1 MSVLKANQK
10 PSPFEVEHH
19 AYKIRT
25 VITDLALRKFGL
37 KEYAEKPK
45 PETYSKWSQ
54 QQKDGY
60 DKSVAK
66 NKERYEAFIEWFIPD
81 EQKSILNL
89 CRNMIHEIFLANEI
103 YPQHLCECDERRLH
117 QDLAIGYCENLIQEL
132 QYVITTLHVNI
143 EKYETITKM
152 IVHEQNLIKGMIYQ
166 PHNSVLLG
174 LLLHVYVLFCRFNYW
189 LRGVRSATNFANV
202 NNNGNANNNNA
213 SNSNGVRPISS
224 ACLTMLYADTGNEE
238 RRSCPCVC
246 CIIRKKIKT
255 MQFVTTDCYIRQI

>member
-10 PSPFEVEHH
+10 PSPFEVEHY

-37 KEYAEKPK
+37 KEYVEKPK

-152 IVHEQNLIKGMIYQ
+152 IVHEQQLIKGWRKSD
-166 PHNSVLLG
+166 NKV
-174 LLLHVYVLFCRFNYW
+174 
-189 LRGVRSATNFANV
+189 
-202 NNNGNANNNNA
+202 
-213 SNSNGVRPISS
+213 
-224 ACLTMLYADTGNEE
+224 
-238 RRSCPCVC
+238 
-246 CIIRKKIKT
+246 RKKILEKELT
-255 MQFVTTDCYIRQI
+255 GQLTESKLRKFYNLLKELWVTIITPDLSTL

>member
-132 QYVITTLHVNI
+132 QYV
-143 EKYETITKM
+143 
-152 IVHEQNLIKGMIYQ
+152 
-166 PHNSVLLG
+166 
-174 LLLHVYVLFCRFNYW
+174 
-189 LRGVRSATNFANV
+189 NFANV

>member
-54 QQKDGY
+54 QQKDDY

-81 EQKSILNL
+81 EQKSILDL

-152 IVHEQNLIKGMIYQ
+152 IVHEQNLIKGWRKSD
-166 PHNSVLLG
+166 NKV
-174 LLLHVYVLFCRFNYW
+174 
-189 LRGVRSATNFANV
+189 
-202 NNNGNANNNNA
+202 
-213 SNSNGVRPISS
+213 
-224 ACLTMLYADTGNEE
+224 
-238 RRSCPCVC
+238 
-246 CIIRKKIKT
+246 RKKILEKELT
-255 MQFVTTDCYIRQI
+255 GQFTESKLRKSYNLLKELWVTIITPDLSTS

>member
-1 MSVLKANQK
+1 MSVLKVNQK

-37 KEYAEKPK
+37 KEYAKKPK

-152 IVHEQNLIKGMIYQ
+152 IVHEQNLIKGWRKSD
-166 PHNSVLLG
+166 NKV
-174 LLLHVYVLFCRFNYW
+174 
-189 LRGVRSATNFANV
+189 
-202 NNNGNANNNNA
+202 
-213 SNSNGVRPISS
+213 
-224 ACLTMLYADTGNEE
+224 
-238 RRSCPCVC
+238 
-246 CIIRKKIKT
+246 RKKILEKELT
-255 MQFVTTDCYIRQI
+255 GQFTESKLRKSYNLLKELWVTIITPDLSTS

>member
-10 PSPFEVEHH
+10 PSPFEVEHY

-37 KEYAEKPK
+37 KEYVEKPK
-45 PETYSKWSQ
+45 PETYSKWSP

-152 IVHEQNLIKGMIYQ
+152 IVHEQQLIKGWRKSD
-166 PHNSVLLG
+166 NKV
-174 LLLHVYVLFCRFNYW
+174 
-189 LRGVRSATNFANV
+189 
-202 NNNGNANNNNA
+202 
-213 SNSNGVRPISS
+213 
-224 ACLTMLYADTGNEE
+224 
-238 RRSCPCVC
+238 
-246 CIIRKKIKT
+246 RKKILEKELT
-255 MQFVTTDCYIRQI
+255 GQLTESKLRKSYNLLKELWVTIITPDLSTS

>member
-10 PSPFEVEHH
+10 PSPFEVEHY

-37 KEYAEKPK
+37 KEYVEKPK

-89 CRNMIHEIFLANEI
+89 CRNMIHEIFFANEI

-152 IVHEQNLIKGMIYQ
+152 IVHEQQLIKGWRKSD
-166 PHNSVLLG
+166 NKV
-174 LLLHVYVLFCRFNYW
+174 
-189 LRGVRSATNFANV
+189 
-202 NNNGNANNNNA
+202 
-213 SNSNGVRPISS
+213 
-224 ACLTMLYADTGNEE
+224 
-238 RRSCPCVC
+238 
-246 CIIRKKIKT
+246 RKKILEKELT
-255 MQFVTTDCYIRQI
+255 GQLTESKLRKSYNLLKELWVTIITPDLSTS

>member
-10 PSPFEVEHH
+10 PSPFEVEHY

-37 KEYAEKPK
+37 KEYVEKPK

-60 DKSVAK
+60 DKAVAK

-152 IVHEQNLIKGMIYQ
+152 IVHEQQLIKGWRKSD
-166 PHNSVLLG
+166 NKV
-174 LLLHVYVLFCRFNYW
+174 
-189 LRGVRSATNFANV
+189 
-202 NNNGNANNNNA
+202 
-213 SNSNGVRPISS
+213 
-224 ACLTMLYADTGNEE
+224 
-238 RRSCPCVC
+238 
-246 CIIRKKIKT
+246 RKKILEKELT
-255 MQFVTTDCYIRQI
+255 GQLTESKLRKSYNLLKELWVTIITPDLSTS

>member
-10 PSPFEVEHH
+10 PSPFEVEHY

-37 KEYAEKPK
+37 KEYVEKPK
-45 PETYSKWSQ
+45 SETYSKWSQ

-60 DKSVAK
+60 DKSIAK

-152 IVHEQNLIKGMIYQ
+152 IVHEQQLIKGWRKSD
-166 PHNSVLLG
+166 NKV
-174 LLLHVYVLFCRFNYW
+174 
-189 LRGVRSATNFANV
+189 
-202 NNNGNANNNNA
+202 
-213 SNSNGVRPISS
+213 
-224 ACLTMLYADTGNEE
+224 
-238 RRSCPCVC
+238 
-246 CIIRKKIKT
+246 RKKILEKELT
-255 MQFVTTDCYIRQI
+255 GQLTESKLRKSYNLLKELWVTIITPDLSTS

>member
-60 DKSVAK
+60 DKSVTK

-152 IVHEQNLIKGMIYQ
+152 IVHEQNLIKGWRKSD
-166 PHNSVLLG
+166 NKV
-174 LLLHVYVLFCRFNYW
+174 
-189 LRGVRSATNFANV
+189 
-202 NNNGNANNNNA
+202 
-213 SNSNGVRPISS
+213 
-224 ACLTMLYADTGNEE
+224 
-238 RRSCPCVC
+238 
-246 CIIRKKIKT
+246 RKKILEKELT
-255 MQFVTTDCYIRQI
+255 GQFTESKLRKSYNLLKELWVTIITPDLSTS

>member
-45 PETYSKWSQ
+45 PETYSKWRQ

-152 IVHEQNLIKGMIYQ
+152 IVHEQNLIKGWRKSD
-166 PHNSVLLG
+166 NKV
-174 LLLHVYVLFCRFNYW
+174 
-189 LRGVRSATNFANV
+189 
-202 NNNGNANNNNA
+202 
-213 SNSNGVRPISS
+213 
-224 ACLTMLYADTGNEE
+224 
-238 RRSCPCVC
+238 
-246 CIIRKKIKT
+246 RKKILEKELT
-255 MQFVTTDCYIRQI
+255 GQFTESKLRKSYNLLKELWVTIITPDLSTS

>member
-152 IVHEQNLIKGMIYQ
+152 IVHEQNLIKGWRKSD
-166 PHNSVLLG
+166 NKV
-174 LLLHVYVLFCRFNYW
+174 
-189 LRGVRSATNFANV
+189 
-202 NNNGNANNNNA
+202 
-213 SNSNGVRPISS
+213 
-224 ACLTMLYADTGNEE
+224 
-238 RRSCPCVC
+238 
-246 CIIRKKIKT
+246 RKKILEKELT
-255 MQFVTTDCYIRQI
+255 GQFTESKLRKSYNLLKELWVTIITHDLSTS

>member
-152 IVHEQNLIKGMIYQ
+152 IVHEQNLIKGWRKSD
-166 PHNSVLLG
+166 NKV
-174 LLLHVYVLFCRFNYW
+174 
-189 LRGVRSATNFANV
+189 
-202 NNNGNANNNNA
+202 
-213 SNSNGVRPISS
+213 
-224 ACLTMLYADTGNEE
+224 
-238 RRSCPCVC
+238 
-246 CIIRKKIKT
+246 RKKILEKELT
-255 MQFVTTDCYIRQI
+255 GQFAESKLRKSYNLLKELWVTIITPDLSTS

>member
-66 NKERYEAFIEWFIPD
+66 NKERHEAFIEWFIPD

-152 IVHEQNLIKGMIYQ
+152 IVHEQNLIKGWRKSD
-166 PHNSVLLG
+166 NKV
-174 LLLHVYVLFCRFNYW
+174 
-189 LRGVRSATNFANV
+189 
-202 NNNGNANNNNA
+202 
-213 SNSNGVRPISS
+213 
-224 ACLTMLYADTGNEE
+224 
-238 RRSCPCVC
+238 
-246 CIIRKKIKT
+246 RKKILEKELT
-255 MQFVTTDCYIRQI
+255 GQFTESKLRKSYNLLKELWVTIITPDLSTS

>member
-10 PSPFEVEHH
+10 PSHFEVEHH

-152 IVHEQNLIKGMIYQ
+152 IVHEQNLIKGWRKSD
-166 PHNSVLLG
+166 NKV
-174 LLLHVYVLFCRFNYW
+174 
-189 LRGVRSATNFANV
+189 
-202 NNNGNANNNNA
+202 
-213 SNSNGVRPISS
+213 
-224 ACLTMLYADTGNEE
+224 
-238 RRSCPCVC
+238 
-246 CIIRKKIKT
+246 RKKILEKELT
-255 MQFVTTDCYIRQI
+255 GQFTESKLRKSYNLLKELWVTIITPDLSTS

>member
-152 IVHEQNLIKGMIYQ
+152 IVHEQNLIKGWRKSD
-166 PHNSVLLG
+166 NKV
-174 LLLHVYVLFCRFNYW
+174 
-189 LRGVRSATNFANV
+189 
-202 NNNGNANNNNA
+202 
-213 SNSNGVRPISS
+213 
-224 ACLTMLYADTGNEE
+224 
-238 RRSCPCVC
+238 
-246 CIIRKKIKT
+246 RKKILEKELT
-255 MQFVTTDCYIRQI
+255 GQFTESKLRKSYNLLKELCVTIITPDLSTS

>member
-10 PSPFEVEHH
+10 PSPFEVEHY

-37 KEYAEKPK
+37 KEYVEKPK

-152 IVHEQNLIKGMIYQ
+152 IVHEQQLIKGWRKSD
-166 PHNSVLLG
+166 NKV
-174 LLLHVYVLFCRFNYW
+174 
-189 LRGVRSATNFANV
+189 
-202 NNNGNANNNNA
+202 
-213 SNSNGVRPISS
+213 
-224 ACLTMLYADTGNEE
+224 
-238 RRSCPCVC
+238 
-246 CIIRKKIKT
+246 RKKILEKELT
-255 MQFVTTDCYIRQI
+255 GQLTESKLRKSYNLLKESWVTIITPDLSTS

>member
-10 PSPFEVEHH
+10 LSPFEVEHY

-37 KEYAEKPK
+37 KEYVEKPK

-132 QYVITTLHVNI
+132 QYVITTLPVNI

-152 IVHEQNLIKGMIYQ
+152 IVHEQNLIKGWRKSD
-166 PHNSVLLG
+166 NKV
-174 LLLHVYVLFCRFNYW
+174 
-189 LRGVRSATNFANV
+189 
-202 NNNGNANNNNA
+202 
-213 SNSNGVRPISS
+213 
-224 ACLTMLYADTGNEE
+224 
-238 RRSCPCVC
+238 
-246 CIIRKKIKT
+246 RKKILEKELT
-255 MQFVTTDCYIRQI
+255 GQLTESKLRKSYNLLKELWVTIITPDLSTS

>member
-10 PSPFEVEHH
+10 PSPFEVKHH

-37 KEYAEKPK
+37 KEYVEKPK

-152 IVHEQNLIKGMIYQ
+152 IVHEQNLIKGWRKSD
-166 PHNSVLLG
+166 NKV
-174 LLLHVYVLFCRFNYW
+174 
-189 LRGVRSATNFANV
+189 
-202 NNNGNANNNNA
+202 
-213 SNSNGVRPISS
+213 
-224 ACLTMLYADTGNEE
+224 
-238 RRSCPCVC
+238 
-246 CIIRKKIKT
+246 RKKILEKELT
-255 MQFVTTDCYIRQI
+255 GQFTESKLRKSYNLLKELWVTIITPDLSTS

>member
-10 PSPFEVEHH
+10 PSPFEVEHY

-37 KEYAEKPK
+37 KEYVEKPK

-132 QYVITTLHVNI
+132 QYVITTFHVNI

-152 IVHEQNLIKGMIYQ
+152 IVHEQQLIKGWRKSD
-166 PHNSVLLG
+166 NKV
-174 LLLHVYVLFCRFNYW
+174 
-189 LRGVRSATNFANV
+189 
-202 NNNGNANNNNA
+202 
-213 SNSNGVRPISS
+213 
-224 ACLTMLYADTGNEE
+224 
-238 RRSCPCVC
+238 
-246 CIIRKKIKT
+246 RKKILEKELT
-255 MQFVTTDCYIRQI
+255 GQLTESKLRKSYNLLKELWVTIITPDLSTS

>member
-132 QYVITTLHVNI
+132 QYVITTLYVNI

-152 IVHEQNLIKGMIYQ
+152 IVHEQNLIKGWRKSD
-166 PHNSVLLG
+166 NKV
-174 LLLHVYVLFCRFNYW
+174 
-189 LRGVRSATNFANV
+189 
-202 NNNGNANNNNA
+202 
-213 SNSNGVRPISS
+213 
-224 ACLTMLYADTGNEE
+224 
-238 RRSCPCVC
+238 
-246 CIIRKKIKT
+246 RKKILEKELT
-255 MQFVTTDCYIRQI
+255 GQFTESKLRKSYNLLKELWVTIITPDLSTS

>member
-1 MSVLKANQK
+1 MSALKANQK

-66 NKERYEAFIEWFIPD
+66 NKERYEAFIEWFIPA

-103 YPQHLCECDERRLH
+103 YPQYLCECDERRLH

-152 IVHEQNLIKGMIYQ
+152 IVHEQNLIKGWRKSD
-166 PHNSVLLG
+166 NKV
-174 LLLHVYVLFCRFNYW
+174 
-189 LRGVRSATNFANV
+189 
-202 NNNGNANNNNA
+202 
-213 SNSNGVRPISS
+213 
-224 ACLTMLYADTGNEE
+224 
-238 RRSCPCVC
+238 
-246 CIIRKKIKT
+246 RKKILEKELT
-255 MQFVTTDCYIRQI
+255 GQFTESKLRKSYNLLKELWVTIITPDLSTS

>member
-45 PETYSKWSQ
+45 PETYSKWSH

-152 IVHEQNLIKGMIYQ
+152 IVHEQNLIKGWRKSD
-166 PHNSVLLG
+166 NKV
-174 LLLHVYVLFCRFNYW
+174 
-189 LRGVRSATNFANV
+189 
-202 NNNGNANNNNA
+202 
-213 SNSNGVRPISS
+213 
-224 ACLTMLYADTGNEE
+224 
-238 RRSCPCVC
+238 
-246 CIIRKKIKT
+246 RKKILEKELT
-255 MQFVTTDCYIRQI
+255 GQFTESKLRKSYNLLKELWVTIITPDLSTS

>member
-103 YPQHLCECDERRLH
+103 CPQHLCECDERRLH

-152 IVHEQNLIKGMIYQ
+152 IVHEQNLIKGWRKSD
-166 PHNSVLLG
+166 NKV
-174 LLLHVYVLFCRFNYW
+174 
-189 LRGVRSATNFANV
+189 
-202 NNNGNANNNNA
+202 
-213 SNSNGVRPISS
+213 
-224 ACLTMLYADTGNEE
+224 
-238 RRSCPCVC
+238 
-246 CIIRKKIKT
+246 RKKILEKELT
-255 MQFVTTDCYIRQI
+255 GQFTESKLRKSYNLLKELWVTIITPDLSTS

>member
-10 PSPFEVEHH
+10 PSPFEVEHYT
-19 AYKIRT
+19 YKIRT

-37 KEYAEKPK
+37 KEYVEKPK

-152 IVHEQNLIKGMIYQ
+152 IVHEQQLIKGWRKSD
-166 PHNSVLLG
+166 NKV
-174 LLLHVYVLFCRFNYW
+174 
-189 LRGVRSATNFANV
+189 
-202 NNNGNANNNNA
+202 
-213 SNSNGVRPISS
+213 
-224 ACLTMLYADTGNEE
+224 
-238 RRSCPCVC
+238 
-246 CIIRKKIKT
+246 RKKILEKELT
-255 MQFVTTDCYIRQI
+255 GQLTESKLRKSYNLLKELWVTIITPDLSTS

>member
-10 PSPFEVEHH
+10 PSPFEVEHY

-37 KEYAEKPK
+37 KEYVEKPK

-103 YPQHLCECDERRLH
+103 YPQHLCECDERRFH

-152 IVHEQNLIKGMIYQ
+152 IVHEQQLIKGWRKSD
-166 PHNSVLLG
+166 NKV
-174 LLLHVYVLFCRFNYW
+174 
-189 LRGVRSATNFANV
+189 
-202 NNNGNANNNNA
+202 
-213 SNSNGVRPISS
+213 
-224 ACLTMLYADTGNEE
+224 
-238 RRSCPCVC
+238 
-246 CIIRKKIKT
+246 RKKILEKELT
-255 MQFVTTDCYIRQI
+255 GQLTESKLRKSYNLLKELWVTIITPDLSTS

>member
-10 PSPFEVEHH
+10 PSPFEVEHY

-37 KEYAEKPK
+37 KEYVEKPK

-152 IVHEQNLIKGMIYQ
+152 IVHEQQLIKGWRKSY
-166 PHNSVLLG
+166 NLLKE
-174 LLLHVYVLFCRFNYW
+174 LWV
-189 LRGVRSATNFANV
+189 T
-202 NNNGNANNNNA
+202 
-213 SNSNGVRPISS
+213 
-224 ACLTMLYADTGNEE
+224 
-238 RRSCPCVC
+238 
-246 CIIRKKIKT
+246 IIT
-255 MQFVTTDCYIRQI
+255 PDLSTS

>member
-37 KEYAEKPK
+37 KEYAEKSK

-152 IVHEQNLIKGMIYQ
+152 IVHEQNLIKGWRKSD
-166 PHNSVLLG
+166 NKV
-174 LLLHVYVLFCRFNYW
+174 
-189 LRGVRSATNFANV
+189 
-202 NNNGNANNNNA
+202 
-213 SNSNGVRPISS
+213 
-224 ACLTMLYADTGNEE
+224 
-238 RRSCPCVC
+238 
-246 CIIRKKIKT
+246 RKKILEKELT
-255 MQFVTTDCYIRQI
+255 GQFTESKLRKSYNLLKELWVTIITPDLSTS

>member
-10 PSPFEVEHH
+10 PSPFEVEHY

-37 KEYAEKPK
+37 KEYVEKPK

-132 QYVITTLHVNI
+132 QYVITTLRVNI

-152 IVHEQNLIKGMIYQ
+152 IVHEQQLIKGWRKSD
-166 PHNSVLLG
+166 NKV
-174 LLLHVYVLFCRFNYW
+174 
-189 LRGVRSATNFANV
+189 
-202 NNNGNANNNNA
+202 
-213 SNSNGVRPISS
+213 
-224 ACLTMLYADTGNEE
+224 
-238 RRSCPCVC
+238 
-246 CIIRKKIKT
+246 RKKILEKELT
-255 MQFVTTDCYIRQI
+255 GQLTESKLRKSYNLLKELWVTIITPDLSTS

>member
-60 DKSVAK
+60 DKSVAQ
-66 NKERYEAFIEWFIPD
+66 NKGRYEAFIEWFIPD
-81 EQKSILNL
+81 EQKSILDL

-152 IVHEQNLIKGMIYQ
+152 IVHEQNLIKGWRKSD
-166 PHNSVLLG
+166 NKV
-174 LLLHVYVLFCRFNYW
+174 
-189 LRGVRSATNFANV
+189 
-202 NNNGNANNNNA
+202 
-213 SNSNGVRPISS
+213 
-224 ACLTMLYADTGNEE
+224 
-238 RRSCPCVC
+238 
-246 CIIRKKIKT
+246 RKKILEKELT
-255 MQFVTTDCYIRQI
+255 GQFTESKLRKSYNLLKELWVTIITPDLSTS

>member
-81 EQKSILNL
+81 EQKSILDL

-103 YPQHLCECDERRLH
+103 FPQYLCECDERRLH

-152 IVHEQNLIKGMIYQ
+152 IVHEQNLIKGWRKSD
-166 PHNSVLLG
+166 NKV
-174 LLLHVYVLFCRFNYW
+174 
-189 LRGVRSATNFANV
+189 
-202 NNNGNANNNNA
+202 
-213 SNSNGVRPISS
+213 
-224 ACLTMLYADTGNEE
+224 
-238 RRSCPCVC
+238 
-246 CIIRKKIKT
+246 RKKILEKELT
-255 MQFVTTDCYIRQI
+255 GQFTESKLRKSYNLLKELWVTIITPDLSTS

>member
-152 IVHEQNLIKGMIYQ
+152 IVHEQNLIKGWRKSD
-166 PHNSVLLG
+166 NKV
-174 LLLHVYVLFCRFNYW
+174 
-189 LRGVRSATNFANV
+189 
-202 NNNGNANNNNA
+202 
-213 SNSNGVRPISS
+213 
-224 ACLTMLYADTGNEE
+224 
-238 RRSCPCVC
+238 
-246 CIIRKKIKT
+246 RKKILEKELT
-255 MQFVTTDCYIRQI
+255 GQFTKSKLRKSYNLLKELWVTIITPDLSTS